1 MIEPWRLYSIFERLR
16 PNRRQRTVPERHS
29 SQDWAGPRLEAR
41 AKGPVAAGHWR
52 RAGCASHPA
61 PYGTEFDLRSVADIR
76 YALRRSASFVMANPF
91 RGRVQRPRCEKSG
104 CGLAGRFGV
113 ARSTGNSAFCI
124 VVALAACMAQPAF
137 ALDPRY
143 PDWPCQQLKVPGI
156 SIASV
161 WAGPSI
167 EGIDKTE
174 PTDPKLAELVAR
186 LAARRTPME
195 DARKLVAEFIVGT
208 SDEKQQKAKSLFAAL
223 YSRLNAQRDEV
234 MNGIERFSR
243 KQKGMAEQIRD
254 ETQQMR
260 ELQDKPN
267 ADPAQSDEL
276 ANRLSWQTRIF
287 EDRRK
292 STSYVC
298 DVPVLIEKRLF
309 DLGTAI
315 QTALNADAPAK

>member
-1 MIEPWRLYSIFERLR
+1 
-16 PNRRQRTVPERHS
+16 
-29 SQDWAGPRLEAR
+29 
-41 AKGPVAAGHWR
+41 
-52 RAGCASHPA
+52 
-61 PYGTEFDLRSVADIR
+61 
-76 YALRRSASFVMANPF
+76 
-91 RGRVQRPRCEKSG
+91 
-104 CGLAGRFGV
+104 V
-113 ARSTGNSAFCI
+113 ARSAGNSAFGV
-124 VVALAACMAQPAF
+124 VVALAACLSQPAF

-156 SIASV
+156 SVASV

-167 EGIDKTE
+167 DGNDKVE
-174 PTDPKLAELVAR
+174 SSDPKQAEIVSRLV
-186 LAARRTPME
+186 ARRTPME
-195 DARKLVAEFIVGT
+195 DARKLIAEFVVGT
-208 SDEKQQKAKSLFAAL
+208 SDEKQQKATSLFAAL

-243 KQKGMAEQIRD
+243 KQKTMAEQIRD

-260 ELQDKPN
+260 QLQDKAN
-267 ADPAQSDEL
+267 VDQAQSDEL

-309 DLGTAI
+309 DLSSAI
-315 QTALNADAPAK
+315 QNALNADSPPK